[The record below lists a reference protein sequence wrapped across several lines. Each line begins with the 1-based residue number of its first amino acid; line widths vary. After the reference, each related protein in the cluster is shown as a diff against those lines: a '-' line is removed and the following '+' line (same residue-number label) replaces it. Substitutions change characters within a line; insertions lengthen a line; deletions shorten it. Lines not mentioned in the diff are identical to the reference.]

1 MVRVGGPNPQI
12 LAFVESAVD
21 LARKAPYD
29 RNMTVINTNYQGIL
43 AAHGWTVRWT
53 YTVPAD
59 HKFEN
64 GLMAATVLTAIA
76 TAGSYF
82 GVTID
87 VSVGGGAYASVCQ
100 MFHYLT
106 TAPATA
112 LTVTALFALNAGDA
126 IRARTY
132 SDDTVS
138 HAVVVGHV
146 GMEFDA

>member
-1 MVRVGGPNPQI
+1 MVRVGGPNPQV
-12 LAFVESAVD
+12 LAVVDATVD

-29 RNMTVINTNYQGIL
+29 RNMDVINTNYTAIL
-43 AAHGWTVRWT
+43 GAHAWTVRWT
-53 YTVPAD
+53 YTVPAN

-64 GLMAATVLTAIA
+64 GLLAATVLTAIA
-76 TAGSYF
+76 TAGAYF
-82 GVTID
+82 GITID
-87 VSVGGGAYASVCQ
+87 VSVGGGAYASVYQ

-126 IRARTY
+126 IQARTT
-132 SDDTVS
+132 SNDTVS